1 MTFRI
6 RQIEFTATGREIV
19 RDRDVAGEK
28 LTIGRS
34 AGNDVHLPDLAV
46 EARHAEIALTPD
58 GRLRVEA
65 VGTLGFVVDG
75 AEKRAASI
83 DSLGGAELGFGTYRL
98 TISRDNDGAVLL
110 TVRKAETAATRS
122 GDLEGKRGF
131 SLGSVLPGKRV
142 MSWILVA
149 VIALAFLALPVFS
162 NLTRAEG
169 PEAAK
174 KDTVIG
180 DRSWNPGEL
189 SLAHHSLTDKC
200 EACHVKPF
208 ESVRDETCRS
218 CHKDVHDHALP
229 SRLAAARGN
238 LPFGQAA
245 LWKVAHAFGKEGP
258 GACQDCHVEH
268 QGPTRLTAPSQK
280 FCADCHGQLRSNL
293 PDTRLGD
300 ASDFGRLHPQFAAHV
315 ITNPVTKQ
323 AALLPLDGK
332 LREDN
337 GLSFPH
343 KLHLDPLGGVARMAR
358 NIGAERGY
366 GPNGLQCKDCH
377 RPTEEGVRFQP
388 IRMERDCEACHS
400 LAYERVG
407 GIVRRLRHG
416 DVEQLAADLAAAKWD
431 HARPFVSG
439 RKRPGEYAPGGLYQF
454 RYTGAG
460 WPGLQLNAALSKD
473 GVCGECHRPM
483 RINGRPG
490 VVPVS
495 QPMRYFDHGWFDHA
509 AHKQEK
515 CTTCHAAASSTSAS
529 DVLLP
534 GLKTCRTCHLGEDAP
549 KTKVPSSCAMCHGY
563 HITETGSADR
573 KPDVGPTLPMKVA
586 LRRE

>member
-6 RQIEFTATGREIV
+6 RQIERTATGREIV
-19 RDRDVAGEK
+19 RDRDVAGET

-34 AGNDVHLPDLAV
+34 ADNDVHLPDLAV
-46 EARHAEIALTPD
+46 EPRHAEITQAAG

-75 AEKRAASI
+75 AETRSASI
-83 DSLGGAELGFGTYRL
+83 DSIGGAELGFGTYRL
-98 TISRDNDGAVLL
+98 TVSQDQGAVLL
-110 TVRKAETAATRS
+110 TIRKVGTAATRS

-131 SLGSVLPGKRV
+131 SLAGVLPGKRR
-142 MSWILVA
+142 MSWALAVVIL
-149 VIALAFLALPVFS
+149 LAFLAVPIVS
-162 NLTRAEG
+162 NLTRATG
-169 PEAAK
+169 PEVEK
-174 KDTVIG
+174 KDTVFG
-180 DRSWNPGEL
+180 DRSWNPGSL
-189 SLAHHSLTDKC
+189 SVAHHSLTDKC

-208 ESVRDETCRS
+208 ESVRDETCLT
-218 CHKDVHDHALP
+218 CHKDVHDHAAP
-229 SRLAAARGN
+229 VRLAAARGN
-238 LPFGQAA
+238 LPLGQAA
-245 LWKVAHAFGKEGP
+245 LWKIAHAFGKEGP
-258 GACQDCHVEH
+258 GACRDCHSEH
-268 QGPTRLTAPSQK
+268 KGPTRLTAPDQQ
-280 FCADCHGQLRSNL
+280 FCADCHGRLKSNL

-300 ASDFGRLHPQFAAHV
+300 AADFGKLHPQFTARV
-315 ITNPVTKQ
+315 IADPVKKQ
-323 AALLPLDGK
+323 AASFSLDGK

-343 KLHLDPLGGVARMAR
+343 KLHLDPRGGVARMAK

-366 GPNGLQCKDCH
+366 GAGGLQCKDCH

-388 IRMERDCEACHS
+388 IEMERDCEGCHS

-416 DVEQLAADLAAAKWD
+416 DVEQLTADLLAADRG
-431 HARPFVSG
+431 RPFVSN
-439 RKRPGEYAPGGLYQF
+439 RKRPGEYGEGGLYRF
-454 RYTGAG
+454 RSSGSG
-460 WPGLQLNAALSKD
+460 WPGLQLKAALSDK

-483 RINGRPG
+483 TVNGMPG

-495 QPMRYFDHGWFDHA
+495 LPARYFDHGWFDHD

-515 CTTCHAAASSTSAS
+515 CTTCHAADTSTSAS

-534 GLKTCRTCHLGEDAP
+534 GIKTCRTCHLGEDAP
-549 KTKVPSSCAMCHGY
+549 KTKVPSGCAMCHGY
-563 HITETGSADR
+563 HIIATGSADR
-573 KPDVGPTLPMKVA
+573 KPDVNPSSPMKAA

>member
-6 RQIEFTATGREIV
+6 RQIELTATGREIV
-19 RDRDVAGEK
+19 RDRDVAGDT

-34 AGNDVHLPDLAV
+34 AENDVHLPDLAV
-46 EARHAEIALTPD
+46 EPRHARIALASG
-58 GRLRVEA
+58 GRLTVEA
-65 VGTLGFVVDG
+65 AGSLGFVVDG
-75 AEKRAASI
+75 AETRSASI

-98 TISRDNDGAVLL
+98 TVSRDGDGVVLL
-110 TVRKAETAATRS
+110 TVRKSDKAATRS

-131 SLGSVLPGKRV
+131 SLEGVLPGKRR
-142 MSWILVA
+142 MAWALA
-149 VIALAFLALPVFS
+149 VVIVLAFLALPIIS
-162 NLTRAEG
+162 NLSRATG
-169 PEAAK
+169 PEYAR

-180 DRSWNPGEL
+180 DRSWNPGDL
-189 SLAHHSLTDKC
+189 SLAHHSLTNKC

-218 CHKDVHDHALP
+218 CHKDVHDHA
-229 SRLAAARGN
+229 SAVRLAAARGN
-238 LPFGQAA
+238 LPLGQAA
-245 LWKVAHAFGKEGP
+245 LWKIAHAFGKEGP
-258 GACQDCHVEH
+258 GACQDCHSEH
-268 QGPTRLTAPSQK
+268 KGATQLTAPSQQ
-280 FCADCHGQLRSNL
+280 FCADCHGQLKSNL

-300 ASDFGRLHPQFAAHV
+300 ASDFGKLHPQFTARV
-315 ITNPVTKQ
+315 VTDPVTRHT
-323 AALLPLDGK
+323 ASLPLDGK

-343 KLHLDPLGGVARMAR
+343 KLHLDPRGGVARMAM

-366 GPNGLQCKDCH
+366 GANGLQCKDCH
-377 RPTEEGVRFQP
+377 RPTEEGVRFKP
-388 IRMERDCEACHS
+388 IDMERDCEGCHS

-416 DVEQLAADLAAAKWD
+416 DVEQLTADLMAAKWD
-431 HARPFVSG
+431 HATPFQST
-439 RKRPGEYAPGGLYQF
+439 RKRPGEYAEGGLYRF
-454 RYTGAG
+454 GYRGG
-460 WPGLQLNAALSKD
+460 VWPGLQLNVALSKD

-483 RINGRPG
+483 TVNGRPG

-495 QPMRYFDHGWFDHA
+495 LPTRYMEHGWFDHA

-515 CTTCHAAASSTSAS
+515 CASCHAAPTSTSAS

-534 GLKTCRTCHLGEDAP
+534 GIKTCRTCHLGEDAP
-549 KTKVPSSCAMCHGY
+549 KSKVPSSCAMCHGY

-573 KPDVGPTLPMKVA
+573 KPDVSLSSPMKVA

>member
-6 RQIEFTATGREIV
+6 RQIEQTATGREIV
-19 RDRDVAGEK
+19 RDRDIAGET
-28 LTIGRS
+28 LSIGRS
-34 AGNDVHLPDLAV
+34 AECDIHLPDLAV
-46 EARHAEIALTPD
+46 EPRHAEVSAVS
-58 GRLRVEA
+58 GARLRVEA

-75 AEKRAASI
+75 AETRSASI
-83 DSLGGAELGFGTYRL
+83 DSLGGAELGFGTYRI
-98 TISRDNDGAVLL
+98 TVSQDEDGAVLL

-122 GDLEGKRGF
+122 GNLEEKRGF
-131 SLGSVLPGKRV
+131 SLGGVLPGKRR
-142 MSWILVA
+142 MSWALAI
-149 VIALAFLALPVFS
+149 VIVLAFLALPIVTNIMS
-162 NLTRAEG
+162 VKGPRA
-169 PEAAK
+169 ADK
-174 KDTVIG
+174 SSVINDG
-180 DRSWNPGEL
+180 SWNPGEL

-200 EACHVKPF
+200 VACHVKPF

-218 CHKDVHDHALP
+218 CHKDVHDHAP
-229 SRLAAARGN
+229 EARLAAARGN
-238 LPFGQAA
+238 LPLGQAA

-258 GACQDCHVEH
+258 GACQDCHSEH
-268 QGPTRLTAPSQK
+268 KGPTRLTAPSQQ
-280 FCADCHGQLRSNL
+280 FCADCHGQLKSNL

-300 ASDFGRLHPQFAAHV
+300 AGDFGKLHPQFTARV
-315 ITNPVTKQ
+315 ITDPVTRH
-323 AALLPLDGK
+323 PSFVSLDSK

-337 GLSFPH
+337 GLTFPH
-343 KLHLDPLGGVARMAR
+343 KLHLDPMGGAARMAR

-366 GPNGLQCKDCH
+366 GSNGLECKDCH
-377 RPTEEGVRFQP
+377 RKTEEGVRFKP
-388 IRMERDCEACHS
+388 IDMERDCEGCHS

-416 DVEQLAADLAAAKWD
+416 DVEQLTADLLAAKWD
-431 HARPFVSG
+431 HSKPLVSN
-439 RKRPGEYAPGGLYQF
+439 RKRPGEYAEGGLYQF
-454 RYTGAG
+454 RYSGGA
-460 WPGLQLNAALSKD
+460 WPGLQLDVALSKD
-473 GVCGECHRPM
+473 GICGECHRPT

-515 CTTCHAAASSTSAS
+515 CTTCHAAETSTSAS

-534 GLKTCRTCHLGEDAP
+534 GIKTCRTCHLGEDAP
-549 KTKVPSSCAMCHGY
+549 KSKVPSSCAMCHGY

-573 KPDVGPTLPMKVA
+573 KPDVNLSSPKKVA